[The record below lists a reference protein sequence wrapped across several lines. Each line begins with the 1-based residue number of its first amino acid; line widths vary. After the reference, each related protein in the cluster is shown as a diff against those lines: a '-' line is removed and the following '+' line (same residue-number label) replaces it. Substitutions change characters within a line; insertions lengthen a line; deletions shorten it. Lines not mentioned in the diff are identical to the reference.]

1 MSRRMF
7 EFKCSEGHLTE
18 ALVVYETT
26 QVLCECGL
34 EANRIIS
41 TPRICLDG
49 TNPNFVSAYDRW
61 ARVRE
66 EKAKQEAKS
75 NAA

>member
-1 MSRRMF
+1 MARRMF
-7 EFKCSEGHLTE
+7 EFKCSKEHITE
-18 ALVVYETT
+18 SLVDYETT
-26 QVLCECGL
+26 VVLCDCGL

-49 TNPNFVSAYDRW
+49 TNPNFVGAYDRW

-75 NAA
+75 NEA